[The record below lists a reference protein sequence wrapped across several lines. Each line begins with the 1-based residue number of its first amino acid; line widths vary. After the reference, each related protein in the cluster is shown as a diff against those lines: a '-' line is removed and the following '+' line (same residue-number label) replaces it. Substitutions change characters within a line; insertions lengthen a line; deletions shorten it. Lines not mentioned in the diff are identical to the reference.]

1 MPILTSP
8 TKLGE
13 AALRAAGG
21 DRERAAGILL
31 LEAFNIN
38 DRAPMGGPDP
48 RLLVNRRKKAAKI
61 VLARRGDS
69 MTEDKMKER
78 DAAMQADIDTF
89 RQRYPRADEGTE
101 PRQRDVEGRCAC
113 AERVVGGG
121 ITARPRRDGRQRVL
135 SPLDPQLESG
145 RLRPAGALIGE
156 SGRKR
161 VNSPKG

>member
-8 TKLGE
+8 TKLAE

-61 VLARRGDS
+61 VLA
-69 MTEDKMKER
+69 
-78 DAAMQADIDTF
+78 AA
-89 RQRYPRADEGTE
+89 E
-101 PRQRDVEGRCAC
+101 
-113 AERVVGGG
+113 
-121 ITARPRRDGRQRVL
+121 TA
-135 SPLDPQLESG
+135 
-145 RLRPAGALIGE
+145 
-156 SGRKR
+156 
-161 VNSPKG
+161 